1 MILED
6 RLAGKIKWDPQDLS
20 DLVVVYRELGSR
32 VVHRQND
39 VESRLSSRRW
49 WLLALARLS
58 YLTMTYLFSSHSMT
72 GIVLAL
78 GIGECNDFKPVAV

>member
-1 MILED
+1 LILED

-58 YLTMTYLFSSHSMT
+58 YLTMTYLFSSYSMA
-72 GIVLAL
+72 GVVLAL
-78 GIGECNDFKPVAV
+78 GIGEWQ